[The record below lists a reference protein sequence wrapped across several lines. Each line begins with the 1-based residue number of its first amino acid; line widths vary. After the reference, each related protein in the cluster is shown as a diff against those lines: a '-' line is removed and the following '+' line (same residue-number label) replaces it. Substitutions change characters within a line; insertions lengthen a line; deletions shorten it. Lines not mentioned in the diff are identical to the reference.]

1 MKSVVACT
9 PLNSIFTGFNHRPQ
23 WFQADTTVRSIKTW
37 ICCVTRCSQ
46 RSSFGSTSKASLKS
60 YSQFPGSWQQQHAPR
75 PPPFSPPSTWFMPGS
90 GPKSPLCTLRQRR
103 RESANVRYSASQA
116 MRPPVLQ
123 AGGNFVVSVEALILI
138 DLFKGFPAVCSGLPY
153 FVFLFFIFRC
163 CRGEKTKKQ
172 SRRSDVAQ
180 QVKNDLRAT
189 WRKASFLWLRYV
201 FIQIWI
207 KILEWTSNGFEK
219 ESKADAGNMTT

>member
-23 WFQADTTVRSIKTW
+23 WFQADTTVRSIKTR

-60 YSQFPGSWQQQHAPR
+60 YSQFLGSWQQQHAPR

-90 GPKSPLCTLRQRR
+90 GPKSLLCTLRQRR
-103 RESANVRYSASQA
+103 RESAKVRNSASQA

-123 AGGNFVVSVEALILI
+123 AGGNFVVAVEALILI

-153 FVFLFFIFRC
+153 FVFLFLSSDAV
-163 CRGEKTKKQ
+163 GKKKTKNRADTAMWLSNLKMIWGLHEE
-172 SRRSDVAQ
+172 RPVVSD
-180 QVKNDLRAT
+180 
-189 WRKASFLWLRYV
+189 
-201 FIQIWI
+201 
-207 KILEWTSNGFEK
+207 
-219 ESKADAGNMTT
+219 